1 MKRRR
6 LLILLL
12 IVSCV
17 SFIYDRNRYYIGR
30 SIIDY
35 KSLPVNL
42 KPDYISES
50 IPSYETEKHFCLIY
64 NGCES
69 FGYGFAYVYNLDG
82 LRNQGLETKNVF
94 SVKETIGYYYDEKRI
109 FIICLDRS
117 NKIRCVTPYWYKNDT
132 IFVEV
137 PFPEKKKSLRYVN
150 TVNI

>member
-6 LLILLL
+6 LLILL
-12 IVSCV
+12 ITVCCI

-35 KSLPVNL
+35 KFLPANL
-42 KPDYISES
+42 KPDYIPLSK
-50 IPSYETEKHFCLIY
+50 PGYETENHFCLIY

-82 LRNQGLETKNVF
+82 LRTQGLKTKNVF
-94 SVKETIGYYYDEKRI
+94 SVKETIGYYYDKKRI
-109 FIICLDRS
+109 FIICLDGS
-117 NKIRCVTPYWYKNDT
+117 NKIRCVAPYLYNNDT

-137 PFPEKKKSLRYVN
+137 PFPEKKKSLKYVN